1 MARKWVLPTAEKQP
15 IENVGARVGEG
26 GALEERACLPHG
38 ALGPICS
45 IAKKKIIIIKFI
57 LGAWLAFPC
66 QTWCKTTL
74 IIISFFDDV
83 KSCLLRLVPVQSHS
97 WEGKEGS

>member
-15 IENVGARVGEG
+15 IENVGARVGG
-26 GALEERACLPHG
+26 CSRTERLSSPWCPGPH
-38 ALGPICS
+38 LQHY
-45 IAKKKIIIIKFI
+45 KKIKVI